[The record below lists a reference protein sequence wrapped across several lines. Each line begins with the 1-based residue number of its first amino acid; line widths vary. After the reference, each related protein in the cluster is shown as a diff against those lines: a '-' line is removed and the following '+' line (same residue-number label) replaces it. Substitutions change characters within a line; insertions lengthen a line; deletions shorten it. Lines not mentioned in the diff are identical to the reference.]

1 MTNVSNLN
9 ALNTLA
15 SASAKTPITETAPEG
30 KVTPEIRKFIA
41 EYGVDAELIQCD
53 DWSDGTRRLV
63 FTIDGKR
70 RTAALS
76 TDVQYGPLM
85 HKKMRIVLDTDTTPW
100 TVVYPSPNTHPL
112 EERVAIPKLPK
123 ERPAG
128 L

>member
-15 SASAKTPITETAPEG
+15 SASAKRLITETAPEG
-30 KVTPEIRKFIA
+30 IVDSEVREYIA
-41 EYGVDAELIQCD
+41 KYGVDAELYQCKLYR
-53 DWSDGTRRLV
+53 DGTFRLV
-63 FTIDGKR
+63 FTLDGEHRSAVIDQK
-70 RTAALS
+70 
-76 TDVQYGPLM
+76 VQYGPLM
-85 HKKMRIVLDTDTTPW
+85 YKKMRIVLDTETTPW
-100 TVVYPSPNTHPL
+100 TVVYPSPKTHPL